1 MPRCDAKARAVAKQR
16 TPRRDS
22 DRVEPHFGSS
32 GERAPR
38 GRKAAAASPDD
49 PSPKRRRSRRRW
61 PWVLAR
67 WCLILAI
74 WASVAVGLVVGWYA
88 LRLPD
93 VSGIASFDRRPSITF
108 VGADGQVLG
117 TTGDLYAG
125 AVQLDELPQH
135 LVLALLATEDRRFYS
150 HFGIDVFGL
159 ARAVYVNLR
168 AGRLVQ
174 GGSTITQQLAKNVFL
189 THERTLDRKI
199 QETLLALWLERHFTK
214 DQILTIYLNR
224 IYLGAATYGVEA
236 AAQRYFGKSARRL
249 NPHEAAVIVGLLKA
263 PSRYAPTASA
273 ERARQRAAEVLDNLA
288 EAGFAKRVDVEAAK
302 KLPFGTPSISPAL
315 RSARYFTDWLADQVS
330 GYVGYID
337 RDLVVRTTLDPRL
350 QRAAEA
356 AIVETLS
363 REGVKAEA
371 EQGALIALSPDGAVR
386 AMVGGRDYAESQFN
400 RATVA
405 LRQPGSSFKTF
416 VYLAAIEQGLGAE
429 DRISD
434 APVTIGDWSPRN
446 YEGEAGRGEITLRD
460 AFARS
465 VNTATVRL
473 AQRVGIDRIIATAR
487 RNGVVSPLRRDLATS
502 LGASEVTLLE
512 LTGAYA
518 PFANGGMAVEPHA
531 ISEIR
536 DASDRIVYRR
546 SGSGAERVVSRVALA
561 AMQDLFR
568 AVIERGTG
576 RAAALDRPAGGKTGT
591 SQEYRDAWF
600 VGFSAELV
608 AGVWFGNDDATAMN
622 RISGGSLPARAWKQF
637 MAEATKGLPPRPIPG
652 AVAPSALDQLVE
664 SIMGRSDE
672 PAPASAP
679 PPVPARNGPRP
690 ASGFPD
696 LNRGN

>member
-1 MPRCDAKARAVAKQR
+1 MAKPRS
-16 TPRRDS
+16 PRRDS
-22 DRVEPHFGSS
+22 ERVEPHFDSS
-32 GERAPR
+32 SERPPR
-38 GRKAAAASPDD
+38 ARRTTSAASKD
-49 PSPKRRRSRRRW
+49 PAPARKRTRRRW

-74 WASVAVGLVVGWYA
+74 WAAIGIGLVVGWYA

-108 VGADGQVLG
+108 VGGDGQVLG

-125 AVQLDELPQH
+125 AVQLDELPKH
-135 LVLALLATEDRRFYS
+135 LVLALLATEDRRFYG
-150 HFGIDVFGL
+150 HFGIDVLGL
-159 ARAVYVNLR
+159 ARAVYVNFR

-199 QETLLALWLERHFTK
+199 QETLLALWLERRFTK

-224 IYLGAATYGVEA
+224 VYLGAATYGVEA
-236 AAQRYFGKSARRL
+236 ASQRYFGKSARRL

-263 PSRYAPTASA
+263 PSRYAPTASP
-273 ERARQRAAEVLDNLA
+273 ERARQRAGEVLDNLA
-288 EAGFAKRVDVEAAK
+288 EAGFAKRADVEAAK
-302 KLPFGTPSISPAL
+302 RLPFGSPAISPAL

-356 AIVETLS
+356 AIVETLA

-386 AMVGGRDYAESQFN
+386 AMVGGRDYADSQFN

-434 APVTIGDWSPRN
+434 APVTIAGWSPRN

-487 RNGVVSPLRRDLATS
+487 RNGVVSPLRRDLTTS

-518 PFANGGMAVEPHA
+518 PFANGGLAVEPHA
-531 ISEIR
+531 IAEIR
-536 DASDRIVYRR
+536 DANDRIVYRR
-546 SGSGAERVVSRVALA
+546 SGSGSERVVSRVALA

-591 SQEYRDAWF
+591 SQDYRDALF
-600 VGFSAELV
+600 IGYTAELV
-608 AGVWFGNDDATAMN
+608 TGVWFGNDDASAMN
-622 RISGGSLPARAWKQF
+622 KISGGTLPARAWKQF
-637 MAEATKGLPPRPIPG
+637 MTEATKGLPPRQIPG
-652 AVAPSALDQLVE
+652 SVAPSALDQLIE
-664 SIMGRSDE
+664 SVMGRSDE
-672 PAPASAP
+672 PKPASATTTG
-679 PPVPARNGPRP
+679 PASGGARP
-690 ASGFPD
+690 AGGTGFPD

>member
-1 MPRCDAKARAVAKQR
+1 MLWGGIAGAM
-16 TPRRDS
+16 
-22 DRVEPHFGSS
+22 
-32 GERAPR
+32 
-38 GRKAAAASPDD
+38 
-49 PSPKRRRSRRRW
+49 
-61 PWVLAR
+61 VLT
-67 WCLILAI
+67 
-74 WASVAVGLVVGWYA
+74 WYA

-93 VSGIASFDRRPSITF
+93 VGAIASFDRRPSLTF
-108 VGADGQVLG
+108 VSIDGQVLA

-125 AVQLDELPQH
+125 AVQLQELPPH
-135 LVLALLATEDRRFYS
+135 LVRALLATEDRRFYR

-159 ARAVYVNLR
+159 ARAVFVNLR

-199 QETLLALWLERHFTK
+199 QETMLALWLEHRFSK

-224 IYLGAATYGVEA
+224 VYLGAGTYGVEA
-236 AAQRYFGKSARRL
+236 AAQRYFGKSARKL
-249 NPHEAAVIVGLLKA
+249 NLHEAAVIVGLLKA
-263 PSRYAPTASA
+263 PSRYAPTADPVRS
-273 ERARQRAAEVLDNLA
+273 RARASDVLDNLA
-288 EAGFAKRVDVEAAK
+288 EAGLASRAEAEAGK
-302 KLPFGTPSISPAL
+302 KLALGTPSISPTL

-356 AIVETLS
+356 AIVDTLT
-363 REGVKAEA
+363 RDGEKADA
-371 EQGALIALSPDGAVR
+371 EQAALVALSPDGAVR
-386 AMVGGRDYAESQFN
+386 VMVGGKDYAQSQFN
-400 RATVA
+400 RAALA

-416 VYLAAIEQGLGAE
+416 IYLAAMEQGLRAD

-465 VNTATVRL
+465 VNTAAVRV
-473 AQRVGIDRIIATAR
+473 AQRIGLDRVMASAR
-487 RNGVVSPLRRDLATS
+487 RAGIVSPMRRDLTTT

-518 PFANGGMAVEPHA
+518 PFANGGIAVEPFA
-531 ISEIR
+531 IMEIR
-536 DASDRIVYRR
+536 DANERIVYRR
-546 SGSGAERVVSRVALA
+546 SGSGAERVISRGALA
-561 AMQDLFR
+561 AMSELLR

-600 VGFSAELV
+600 IGFTADLV
-608 AGVWFGNDDATAMN
+608 AGVWFGNDDASPMN
-622 RISGGSLPARAWKQF
+622 KVTGGSLPARTWKAF
-637 MAEATKGLPPRPIPG
+637 MTEAGRGLPAQAIPG
-652 AVAPSALDQLVE
+652 AVAPSALDMFIDAL
-664 SIMGRSDE
+664 GARSQPAAGGE
-672 PAPASAP
+672 APAS
-679 PPVPARNGPRP
+679 RETPRP
-690 ASGFPD
+690 RSPTGFPD
-696 LNRGN
+696 LSRGN